1 MIRSIIKT
9 TPQALPQYGGVRDV
23 RHHRCQPGPRGR
35 GSQGLVLSG
44 GQRVSARSQSRVRV
58 RQLRRPGDQR
68 QLQRHLPLQHRLSVD
83 RHHGTQAGPLHFQ
96 GIILLLIPD
105 TLIAATILRC
115 SCVTLRPG

>member
-1 MIRSIIKT
+1 MKT
-9 TPQALPQYGGVRDV
+9 APQALPQYGGVRDV
-23 RHHRCQPGPRGR
+23 RHHRRQPGPRGR

-44 GQRVSARSQSRVRV
+44 GQRVSTRSQSRVRL

-96 GIILLLIPD
+96 GIIPD
-105 TLIAATILRC
+105 TLTAATILRC
-115 SCVTLRPG
+115 SCVALGPITPDV